1 MLHVNTQKTTVRIDV
16 ENLTVTLSLDGVMKH
31 LVLFPSVFCS
41 LNLCYFV
48 KGLVTE
54 VQIQILFSIIQES
67 SDEFNAF
74 QYLMVSSM
82 LDSIDCFVLFFIIS
96 S

>member
-31 LVLFPSVFCS
+31 LVLSPSVFYS

-74 QYLMVSSM
+74 QYLMVLSM